1 MTHPTTQRAARKGW
15 PAHKIAERWG
25 ITPRTFSR
33 QAKTPSQQFLDAIDG
48 LPDYAE
54 PTTPEQLQRHR
65 ERPKLNGD
73 T

>member
-33 QAKTPSQQFLDAIDG
+33 QAKNPSRQFLDAIDG
-48 LPDYAE
+48 LPEVEIAHTHT
-54 PTTPEQLQRHR
+54 PTRSTPE
-65 ERPKLNGD
+65 
-73 T
+73 